1 MNAAYTITSNVNC
14 SDEIQFQFHYSDALC
29 SLVSFVQFEKREKYP
44 RRSVT
49 FRFVCYLYFKLVYAV
64 V

>member
-29 SLVSFVQFEKREKYP
+29 SLVSFVQFEKREKVP
-44 RRSVT
+44 KEE
-49 FRFVCYLYFKLVYAV
+49 CYF
-64 V
+64 

>member
-14 SDEIQFQFHYSDALC
+14 SEEVQFQFHYSDALC

-49 FRFVCYLYFKLVYAV
+49 SSLYFNLVYAIV
-64 V
+64 